1 MQAGNDTAKKWEF
14 KVAGKGA
21 IMEHLAPAAE
31 KSKSVVFKG
40 QPEVRKW
47 LRGGK
52 GELFQLNGHKRKINP
67 QLRSAPR
74 GEKEAEGSK
83 AGTRCSRGAHWRGGT
98 RQIHKEHRNLG
109 RWVFFN

>member
-1 MQAGNDTAKKWEF
+1 MEF

-21 IMEHLAPAAE
+21 ITEHLAPAAE
-31 KSKSVVFKG
+31 KSKSGVFKG

-47 LRGGK
+47 LRGEK

-74 GEKEAEGSK
+74 GEKEAEGI
-83 AGTRCSRGAHWRGGT
+83 RCSRGAHRRCGM
-98 RQIHKEHRNLG
+98 RQIHKEHKSG
-109 RWVFFN
+109 KMGVF